1 MEKYK
6 IFVEGMGF
14 EYGTV
19 CVPCVFAFIDE
30 IKKEK
35 GISEVRF
42 VITEKVFYVSSDGI
56 GEKKARKR
64 IETALDKAG
73 LKLGKEFRLCSLTV
87 CD

>member
-30 IKKEK
+30 MKKQK
-35 GISEVRF
+35 GIPEVRF
-42 VITEKVFYVSSDGI
+42 VITERVFYVTSDGI
-56 GEKKARKR
+56 GEKKTRRLIDK
-64 IETALDKAG
+64 ALDRAG
-73 LKLGKEFRLCSLTV
+73 LTLGKEFRLHSLTV